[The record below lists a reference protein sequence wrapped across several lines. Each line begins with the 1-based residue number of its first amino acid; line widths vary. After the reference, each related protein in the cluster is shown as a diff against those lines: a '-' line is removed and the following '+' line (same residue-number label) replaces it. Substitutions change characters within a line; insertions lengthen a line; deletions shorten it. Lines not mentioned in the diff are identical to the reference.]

1 MHMGERLHSLR
12 QKSGQSMQ
20 AVADAV
26 GISKAHVWE
35 MEKGHS
41 KNPSFD
47 LVRKLATHFGVSIDA
62 LVGEEEEPD
71 ANALQI
77 ERIHRGLE
85 DLSERDRAIVEET
98 INAMK
103 ARTEGQV

>member
-1 MHMGERLHSLR
+1 MQIGERLHSLR
-12 QKSGQSMQ
+12 QKSGQSLQ

-26 GISKAHVWE
+26 GISKAHIWE

-47 LVRKLATHFGVSIDA
+47 LVRKLAKHFGVSIDA
-62 LVGEEEEPD
+62 LVGEDDEPD
-71 ANALQI
+71 ADTLQI

-85 DLSERDRAIVEET
+85 DLSPRDRAIVEDT
-98 INAMK
+98 IRAMK
-103 ARTEGQV
+103 TRTGSQG

>member
-1 MHMGERLHSLR
+1 MHIGERLHSLR
-12 QKSGQSMQ
+12 QKNGQSLQ

-26 GISKAHVWE
+26 GISKAHIWE
-35 MEKGHS
+35 MEKGYS
-41 KNPSFD
+41 QNPSFD
-47 LVRKLATHFGVSIDA
+47 LVRKLAKHFGVSIDA

-77 ERIHRGLE
+77 KRIHRDLD

-98 INAMK
+98 IRAMK
-103 ARTEGQV
+103 VRSERQG

>member
-98 INAMK
+98 IKAMK
-103 ARTEGQV
+103 ARSEGQG

>member
-12 QKSGQSMQ
+12 QKSGQSLQ
-20 AVADAV
+20 AVANAV
-26 GISKAHVWE
+26 GISKAHIWE

-47 LVRKLATHFGVSIDA
+47 LVRKLAKHFGVSIDA
-62 LVGEEEEPD
+62 LVGEEEEP
-71 ANALQI
+71 NADTLQI

-85 DLSERDRAIVEET
+85 TLSPRDRAIVEET
-98 INAMK
+98 IRAMK
-103 ARTEGQV
+103 ERSADQG

>member
-1 MHMGERLHSLR
+1 MHIGERLHSLR
-12 QKSGQSMQ
+12 LKSGQSLQ

-26 GISKAHVWE
+26 GISKAHIWE

-47 LVRKLATHFGVSIDA
+47 LVQKLATHFGVSIDA
-62 LVGEEEEPD
+62 LVGKEEEPD
-71 ANALQI
+71 ADALQI

-98 INAMK
+98 IRAMK
-103 ARTEGQV
+103 ARSESQD

>member
-1 MHMGERLHSLR
+1 MQIGERLHSLR
-12 QKSGQSMQ
+12 QKSGQSLQ

-26 GISKAHVWE
+26 GVSKAHIWE

-41 KNPSFD
+41 QNPSFE
-47 LVRKLATHFGVSIDA
+47 LVRKLARHFGVSIDA

-71 ANALQI
+71 ARTLQV

-85 DLSERDRAIVEET
+85 NLSERDRAIVEDT
-98 INAMK
+98 VRAMQPQ
-103 ARTEGQV
+103 TGSQG

>member
-41 KNPSFD
+41 KNPPFD

-98 INAMK
+98 IKAMK
-103 ARTEGQV
+103 ARSEGQG